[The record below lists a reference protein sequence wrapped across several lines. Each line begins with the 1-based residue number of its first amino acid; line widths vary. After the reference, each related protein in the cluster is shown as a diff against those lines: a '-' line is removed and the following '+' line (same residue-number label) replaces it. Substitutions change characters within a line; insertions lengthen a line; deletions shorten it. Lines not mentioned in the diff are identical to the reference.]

1 MAIVPSV
8 YEGFGFPAA
17 EAMACG
23 IPVVA
28 SDGGALP
35 EVVGDAGVVVPA
47 RDERALARAIDAL
60 YSDKTRMKSLAAAG
74 RSRVLREFNWARAVE
89 KMVGVFR
96 SFV

>member
-23 IPVVA
+23 VPVVA

-35 EVVGDAGVVVPA
+35 EVVGNAGVVVPA
-47 RDERALARAIDAL
+47 RNERALAGAIDAL
-60 YSDKTRMKSLAAAG
+60 YADKEMMTAFATEGKN
-74 RSRVLREFNWARAVE
+74 RVHREFNWTRAVE
-89 KMVGVFR
+89 KMVAVFR
-96 SFV
+96 SFG